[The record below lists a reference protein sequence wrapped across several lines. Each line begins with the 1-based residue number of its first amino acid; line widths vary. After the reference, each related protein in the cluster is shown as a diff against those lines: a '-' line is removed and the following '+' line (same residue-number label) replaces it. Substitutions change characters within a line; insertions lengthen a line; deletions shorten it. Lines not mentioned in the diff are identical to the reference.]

1 MLPGLFSFA
10 GHLSIDS
17 WCLVL
22 PSLPLFVLFSSSL
35 SLGYSIPNSLV
46 PWAEILQSRKQVL
59 TIQCKVF

>member
-10 GHLSIDS
+10 GPLPVDS

-22 PSLPLFVLFSSSL
+22 QFFILRAILF
-35 SLGYSIPNSLV
+35 PEV

-59 TIQCKVF
+59 AILCKVF